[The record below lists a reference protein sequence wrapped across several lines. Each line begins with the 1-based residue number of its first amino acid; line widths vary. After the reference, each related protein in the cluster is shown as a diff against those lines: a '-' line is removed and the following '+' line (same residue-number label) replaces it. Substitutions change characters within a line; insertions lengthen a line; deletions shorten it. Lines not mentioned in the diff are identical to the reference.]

1 MDSGSLGATRA
12 EIACDGW
19 HKFSGWRSLEC
30 CRTSPEVVWNALFDL
45 CAVSWEL
52 FAGDAGIDVQRVF
65 NERSAFG
72 YAYGNIGPRRRTFRH
87 MR

>member
-1 MDSGSLGATRA
+1 MSDSWSTDGLGLPRGD
-12 EIACDGW
+12 EGW
-19 HKFSGWRSLEC
+19 DRLRRVHKFSGWRSLEC

-72 YAYGNIGPRRRTFRH
+72 YAHGIGRPL
-87 MR
+87 